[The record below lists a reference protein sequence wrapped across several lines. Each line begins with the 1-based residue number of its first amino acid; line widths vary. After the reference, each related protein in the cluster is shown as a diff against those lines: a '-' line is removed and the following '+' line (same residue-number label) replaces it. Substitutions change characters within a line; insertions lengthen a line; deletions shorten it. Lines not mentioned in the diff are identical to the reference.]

1 MEDGMIMFLLKP
13 TVDERVILRNTY
25 DYFQQRIRGHSD
37 YYKDGI
43 IYKSEE
49 MFGCVVEL
57 TRITFGV
64 THLIKLNK
72 DDKQRADSFAR
83 AFVARYLNLVEDC
96 IANKEVPILCIS
108 AEAVRKKE

>member
-1 MEDGMIMFLLKP
+1 MDNGMITFLKP
-13 TVDERVILRNTY
+13 TVEKRVILRNTY
-25 DYFQQRIRGHSD
+25 DYFKQRIRDHSK
-37 YYKDGI
+37 YYKDGMV
-43 IYKSEE
+43 YKSEE

-64 THLIKLNK
+64 PHLIKLNK
-72 DDKQRADSFAR
+72 DDKQRADRFAR

-108 AEAVRKKE
+108 GEAVRKKE

>member
-1 MEDGMIMFLLKP
+1 MDNGMIMFLKP
-13 TVDERVILRNTY
+13 TIEERVILRNAY
-25 DYFQQRIRGHSD
+25 DYFQQRIRGHSE
-37 YYKDGI
+37 YYKDGM

-64 THLIKLNK
+64 PHLIKLNK

-108 AEAVRKKE
+108 GEAVRKKE

>member
-1 MEDGMIMFLLKP
+1 MDNRMIMFLKP
-13 TVDERVILRNTY
+13 TVEEQVILRSAY
-25 DYFQQRIRGHSD
+25 DYFQQRIRGYSEH
-37 YYKDGI
+37 YKDGMV
-43 IYKSEE
+43 YKSEE

-64 THLIKLNK
+64 PHLIKLNK

-108 AEAVRKKE
+108 GEAVRKEE